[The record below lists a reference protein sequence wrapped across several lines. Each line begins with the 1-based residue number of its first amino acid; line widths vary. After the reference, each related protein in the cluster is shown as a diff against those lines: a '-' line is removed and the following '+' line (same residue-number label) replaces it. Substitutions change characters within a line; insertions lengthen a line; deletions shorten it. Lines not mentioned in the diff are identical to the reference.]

1 MRGKAVVVLLLAAL
15 AVGGCGATARPKPKL
30 ARRAAVPDVRGL
42 EATDAAIR
50 LLRAHYCVR
59 LKAAKTFPAPTRAEV
74 PVVRQSAAPG
84 TTPRAWS
91 LVTLTIGLPPQTPK
105 AVYGID
111 IAGAG
116 SAPCPRIQVTY

>member
-1 MRGKAVVVLLLAAL
+1 MRCRIVLLLVAVL
-15 AVGGCGATARPKPKL
+15 AVGGCGATAKPKPKP

-42 EATDAAIR
+42 EAPAAAVR

-59 LKAAKTFPAPTRAEV
+59 LEVAKVFPRAARAQV
-74 PVVRQSAAPG
+74 PVVGQSPAAG
-84 TTPRAWS
+84 ATPRAWS

-105 AVYGID
+105 AVYFID

-116 SAPCPRIQVTY
+116 DAQCPPIQTSY

>member
-1 MRGKAVVVLLLAAL
+1 MKGSVVVLLLAAL
-15 AVGGCGATARPKPKL
+15 AVSGCGATAKPQP

-42 EATDAAIR
+42 EATDAAVR

-59 LKAAKTFPAPTRAEV
+59 LEVAKAFPTSARAQV
-74 PVVRQSAAPG
+74 PVVRQSPSAGAI
-84 TTPRAWS
+84 PRVWS
-91 LVTLTIGLPPQTPK
+91 MVTLTIGLPPQTPK

-116 SAPCPRIQVTY
+116 SAPCPPIQTSY